1 MLWRKNAYTSLLG
14 IEIII
19 AIHESS
25 KVFTQEN

>member
-1 MLWRKNAYTSLLG
+1 MLWRKNAYESLLG

-19 AIHESS
+19 AILENS